1 MWIHSACTRVSYR
14 QTFLNPVP
22 VEEQDQ
28 AICATHVCVNAVQFT
43 HKLLVF
49 SLCYLCSQ
57 PCACRVCICV
67 AGCVCSRVCVCCVC
81 VCVPVG
87 EHMLSLATGW
97 TLGTRSHSSLASIR
111 LPNPA
116 TSNMG
121 YMNLQIN
128 LMCNA
133 GKKKG
138 IFLLQILLNLM

>member
-1 MWIHSACTRVSYR
+1 MC
-14 QTFLNPVP
+14 
-22 VEEQDQ
+22 
-28 AICATHVCVNAVQFT
+28 
-43 HKLLVF
+43 
-49 SLCYLCSQ
+49 
-57 PCACRVCICV
+57 
-67 AGCVCSRVCVCCVC
+67 C

-121 YMNLQIN
+121 YMNLQID
-128 LMCNA
+128 LMRNA

-138 IFLLQILLNLM
+138 IFLLQILLNLI